1 MERLADESGRQ
12 MFEASAEF
20 LPTRLTAV
28 EWRGSGIAVGNGG
41 QGAGRVFLHTLLS
54 RDKRVWRR
62 SWPQPR
68 DLDFDFRVLKI
79 FGMNRYSWLKNERNR
94 RVSSRHTRHFLLQ
107 VRKVPKRPRP
117 NASVWL
123 RQIPS
128 TPQLWAAL
136 AKLALTGCEHSSLI
150 PAQTCSVP
158 AQAKGG

>member
-1 MERLADESGRQ
+1 MERLAAESGRQ

-20 LPTRLTAV
+20 LPTRLAAV

-54 RDKRVWRR
+54 RNKRVWRR
-62 SWPQPR
+62 TGPQPR
-68 DLDFDFRVLKI
+68 DLDFASKVLKV
-79 FGMNRYSWLKNERNR
+79 FGVNKYGSLRNERNR
-94 RVSSRHTRHFLLQ
+94 GSRPARRGTFLLQ

-117 NASVWL
+117 NAYAWL

-128 TPQLWAAL
+128 TPQLWPAL
-136 AKLALTGCEHSSLI
+136 AKLALSGCGHSSLI